1 LGCLHQRVKL
11 VGTKEKRLG
20 AAGRCDYMAFG
31 NLCLRQRGP
40 EISQEA
46 SRHTQALGGA
56 TGTAFGRGG
65 TGPIDSQLSP
75 NGARDVSGFKK
86 LDEVPQQGA
95 FDPHLKPQRLSKA
108 EI

>member
-11 VGTKEKRLG
+11 CGTKEKRLG
-20 AAGRCDYMAFG
+20 AAGRGDEIAFG
-31 NLCLRQRGP
+31 NLGLGQRGP
-40 EISQEA
+40 EIRQEA